1 MKQLIASLALLAG
14 CTTTT
19 DTTQCPVV
27 PATVS
32 TVTAEYTVVQTP
44 QGTLQLPVN
53 EHTEGDTVWLLGYAD
68 SDTMSRAVCG
78 TAFKVLQRT
87 P

>member
-1 MKQLIASLALLAG
+1 MKQLIASLVLLAG
-14 CTTTT
+14 CTST

-44 QGTLQLPVN
+44 QGVLQLPAD
-53 EHTEGDTVWLLGYAD
+53 EHTEGDTVWLVGYAD
-68 SDTMSRAVCG
+68 SDTMSRAACG
-78 TAFKVLQRT
+78 EPFRVLARQ
-87 P
+87 